1 MRTKDNG
8 WTVLEEQQLIDLKCE
23 NKSYLEIAEIMY
35 RTPDSLRKKHWL
47 LMREKE
53 TNPTK
58 FWEKI
63 KELEELGYFEEK
75 VLCDGGEEVFQNPEE
90 PEMKETKNAIREVR
104 SVYRASN
111 IVSKTIIWVSV
122 FGGLAGLILI
132 ALGILKLF

>member
-1 MRTKDNG
+1 MKQS

-23 NKSYLEIAEIMY
+23 NKSYLQIAEIMG
-35 RTPDSLRKKHWL
+35 RTPDSLRKKHWI

-75 VLCDGGEEVFQNPEE
+75 VLCDGGEE
-90 PEMKETKNAIREVR
+90 EMSQERKDVTREVR
-104 SVYRASN
+104 EINKATKASEEATKL
-111 IVSKTIIWVSV
+111 IWKAVVWVSI

-132 ALGILKLF
+132 LLGILKAFGY